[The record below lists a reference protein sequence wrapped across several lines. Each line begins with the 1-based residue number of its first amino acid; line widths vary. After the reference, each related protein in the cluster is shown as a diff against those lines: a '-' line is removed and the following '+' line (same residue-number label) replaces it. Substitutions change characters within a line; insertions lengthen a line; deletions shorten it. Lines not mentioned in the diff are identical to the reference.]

1 MLENVKIMVSVQM
14 SLNQN
19 CSSNINLAKH
29 KGLQRRL
36 RRLCVPDPGAREHVY
51 HTPRAL
57 TSAPHIK
64 KPRVS
69 SAKSEARK
77 NKAGEIRIP
86 SFDTLMYAAHLID
99 APSQLSSD
107 LRLAERSRLSRE
119 LHHLSSSFSATK

>member
-1 MLENVKIMVSVQM
+1 M
-14 SLNQN
+14 SLNQPELN
-19 CSSNINLAKH
+19 CSSNINLAKD
-29 KGLQRRL
+29 KSLQRRL

-77 NKAGEIRIP
+77 I
-86 SFDTLMYAAHLID
+86 
-99 APSQLSSD
+99 
-107 LRLAERSRLSRE
+107 RLARLEYRV
-119 LHHLSSSFSATK
+119 LTP